1 MPMYKNIQ
9 VIANPAAGQD
19 QPVLS
24 TLNRVFDQHN
34 AGWDIA
40 VTHKKGDGAEL
51 ARQAVVNGA
60 DLVIAYGG
68 DGTVGDVAAGLI
80 ESEVPLA
87 ILPGGTANALATG
100 LGISPDLAT
109 AAEQIFDS
117 TPSPIDMG
125 ETSGKKFILRADM
138 GLTVQA
144 LASREMKDRLGILS
158 YVTSTIEA
166 LGNSSQIHF
175 NMTIDNQSYEADGI
189 ACIITNH
196 NALGTMGLNF
206 GPNVDPSDG
215 LLDVFVV
222 GSAGEA
228 LSAVASGLI
237 QLQED
242 ATVGLHQWQGST
254 IQITADPVQL
264 FGLDGD
270 ESGETPMTTH
280 VLHHAIR
287 VLIPNS

>member
-1 MPMYKNIQ
+1 MPMYKNVQ

-19 QPVLS
+19 QPVLKI
-24 TLNRVFDQHN
+24 LNHVFKEQDVDWN
-34 AGWDIA
+34 IA
-40 VTHKKGDGAEL
+40 VTHQKGDGAEL
-51 ARQAVVNGA
+51 ARQAVANGA
-60 DLVIAYGG
+60 DLIVAYGG
-68 DGTVGDVAAGLI
+68 DGTVGDVAAGLM
-80 ESEVPLA
+80 ESDVPLA

-100 LGISPDLAT
+100 LGISQNLE
-109 AAEQIFDS
+109 AAAGQIFTS
-117 TPSPIDMG
+117 TASPLDMG
-125 ETSGKKFILRADM
+125 EANGEKFILRADM

-166 LGNSSQIHF
+166 LGNSPQIHF
-175 NMTIDNQSYEADGI
+175 KMTIDNQSYEADGI

-228 LSAVASGLI
+228 LSAVASRLI

-254 IQITADPVQL
+254 IQINADPVQL

-270 ESGETPMTTH
+270 EAGETPMKTR

-287 VLIPNS
+287 VLIPNT